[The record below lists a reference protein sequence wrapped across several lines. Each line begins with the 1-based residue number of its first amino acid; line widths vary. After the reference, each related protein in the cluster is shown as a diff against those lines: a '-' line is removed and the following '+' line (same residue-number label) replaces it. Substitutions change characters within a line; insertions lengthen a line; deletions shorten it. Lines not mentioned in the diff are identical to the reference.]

1 MYRSVLTSLVVASL
15 ALIAAPTDA
24 QQPSP
29 ATGTMARAQ
38 PVGVVQQQDCPKLI
52 YQINRATAVRFDP
65 AAADA
70 RQVAAGAERLQA
82 EGRYAECFSTA
93 EVPRDRLIASTTAPV
108 YPEIYDPR
116 EWAHP
121 NESARWVR
129 RLQAP

>member
-1 MYRSVLTSLVVASL
+1 MYRSALASL
-15 ALIAAPTDA
+15 TVVSLTLIAAPSGA

-29 ATGTMARAQ
+29 TTGAMARAQ

-52 YQINRATAVRFDP
+52 SQINLATAVRFDP
-65 AAADA
+65 EAAEA

-82 EGRYAECFSTA
+82 DGKYAECFSTA

-108 YPEIYDPR
+108 YPEIYDPQ

-121 NESARWVR
+121 GEDTIWVR